1 MIALY
6 VRVSTQQQQQTQTIE
21 QQLERLQHYAQTQ
34 GWSISEEHIF
44 RDDGYSGASLKRP
57 GLDRLRDQI
66 ALAQVDKILI
76 TAPDR
81 LARNFVHQTL
91 LIEEL
96 QKYGCL
102 VEFLEHPMSQDPHD
116 QLLLQIRGAV
126 AEYERTLIS
135 ERMRRGRLQKLQA
148 GSLLPWTFAP
158 YGYSC
163 DLEHPRDPRGV
174 SLNPAEAIVIREIFA
189 CYTECDYTLLQLS
202 QHLHQLSIPSPRSKP
217 SWTSA
222 TLRGILMNPV
232 YIGQVYGNRTQ
243 STVARQRRSPLQPIS
258 SKGSTRERDRSD
270 WILVTQIPAIIS
282 AEQFEV
288 AQVKLRENQQNAKRN
303 NKTNDYLLRALVSC
317 GCCQGTCISAAK
329 GQGYRYYL
337 CRSKTVV
344 KHLIEAQCQAP
355 YAPAEQLETLV
366 WNDLCTVLKQPE
378 MIAQAMERLQN
389 GECFPQ
395 ELQARQLNLKQGQK
409 TLQQQLERLTQAYLN
424 NIIQLE
430 EYQRRRTELEQRQ
443 AAFLK
448 QQQQLETQ
456 ADRHLEVLQ
465 LKQGTT
471 EFCQRVSQG
480 LEQADFAQKR
490 RLVELLIDRVI
501 VTRNEVEIRYVIP
514 TNPRGENTRFCHLR
528 IDYFNPKPFGIGFEG
543 RF

>member
-1 MIALY
+1 MMIALY

-34 GWSISEEHIF
+34 GWSISAEHIF
-44 RDDGYSGASLKRP
+44 RDEGYSGASLKRP

-66 ALAQVDKILI
+66 ALAQVDKLLI

-91 LIEEL
+91 LLEEL
-96 QKYGCL
+96 QKSGCI

-148 GSLLPWTFAP
+148 GSLLPWAVTP
-158 YGYSC
+158 YGYSG
-163 DLEHPRDPRGV
+163 DLEHPRDPGGV
-174 SLNPAEAIVIREIFA
+174 SIHPAEAIVIREIFA

-202 QHLHQLSIPSPRSKP
+202 QHLHELSIPSPRSKS

-222 TLRGILMNPV
+222 TLRSILMNPV
-232 YIGQVYGNRTQ
+232 YIGQVYGNRMQ
-243 STVARQRRSPLQPIS
+243 STVARQRHSPLQPIS
-258 SKGSTRERDRSD
+258 PKGSCRKRDPSE

-282 AEQFEV
+282 VEQFEV

-317 GCCQGTCISAAK
+317 GCCQGTCVSATK
-329 GQGYRYYL
+329 RQGYGYYL
-337 CRSKTVV
+337 CQSKTVA
-344 KHLIEAQCQAP
+344 KHLIEARCQSP
-355 YAPAEQLETLV
+355 YTPAEQLETLV
-366 WNDLCTVLKQPE
+366 WHDLCTVLKQPE
-378 MIAQAMERLQN
+378 MITQAMERLQN
-389 GECFPQ
+389 GEWFPQ

-430 EYQRRRTELEQRQ
+430 EYQRRRAELEQRQ

-456 ADRHLEVLQ
+456 ADRHLEALQ
-465 LKQGTT
+465 FKQGTT

-490 RLVELLIDRVI
+490 RLIELLIDRVI

-514 TNPRGENTRFCHLR
+514 TNSRGENTRFCHLR
-528 IDYFNPKPFGIGFEG
+528 IDYFAAKLL
-543 RF
+543 